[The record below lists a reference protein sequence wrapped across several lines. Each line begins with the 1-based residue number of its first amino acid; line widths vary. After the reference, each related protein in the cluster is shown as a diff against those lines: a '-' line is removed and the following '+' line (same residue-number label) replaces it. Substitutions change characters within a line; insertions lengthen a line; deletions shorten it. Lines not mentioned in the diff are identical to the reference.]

1 MKKALLIVAAL
12 GLVLVAQASFGG
24 PLLTAVTGAAT
35 IGDGSAPIEPRRSYY
50 GPRLA

>member
-24 PLLTAVTGAAT
+24 TLL
-35 IGDGSAPIEPRRSYY
+35 APV
-50 GPRLA
+50 GGV